1 MKSKLG
7 IDLKKFQQ
15 WSNNFQD
22 ITFDNNKKMFDYIV
36 QKINRDEAFI
46 IPRVSGIENNVAVF
60 SRVIHKKLHHDI
72 DQMQKYIQ
80 NTLKSMKNNAGIL
93 LTNQNSILYY
103 SNLYLSALGTPL
115 RLHSTYLTF
124 PFLYVT

>member
-1 MKSKLG
+1 
-7 IDLKKFQQ
+7 
-15 WSNNFQD
+15 
-22 ITFDNNKKMFDYIV
+22 MFDYIV

-103 SNLYLSALGTPL
+103 SNLYLSAFDQCEIYA
-115 RLHSTYLTF
+115 SWE
-124 PFLYVT
+124 